1 MDLLIVLAILVAIAA
16 IVLSAFIAYAT
27 LLRLLRDRGR

>member
-1 MDLLIVLAILVAIAA
+1 MDILVSLAILAAIGA

-27 LLRLLRDRGR
+27 LLRILRERRR